1 MVGMRKY
8 IITKAL
14 RCIDEVYP
22 DDNDANGPHFPLEEF
37 IDEAGR
43 RVLLAA
49 PLHVIPNRAALTECV
64 LRPHTDGSGEIDLPD
79 DFLKLARLRM
89 EGWQR
94 PVLAAIP
101 EEHPAA
107 RRQYH
112 PVTRGGTAKPV
123 VLLTH
128 GGTRLRYFSVTEAQ
142 HRIAEG
148 EYIAYTSL
156 DDTYPERLAETTA
169 MDARSIG
176 IRRGQRC
183 KRSENGRG
191 TRNGNT
197 LCIMKFDVKID
208 CMALFNECMD
218 QTLIDYRNRTTETGQ
233 SIAATHTLDR
243 SAARYV
249 LRQSSQR
256 VQGPPYSPP
265 KTGLRGAVHPRPVA
279 ISDVPRPRH
288 TTGEYRS

>member
-1 MVGMRKY
+1 MRKY
-8 IITKAL
+8 IIAKAL

-49 PLHVIPNRAALTECV
+49 PLHAIPNRAALTECV
-64 LRPHTDGSGEIDLPD
+64 LRPHADGSGEIDLPG

-89 EGWQR
+89 ESWQR
-94 PVLAAIP
+94 PVLATIP

-128 GGTRLRYFSVTEAQ
+128 GGTRLRYFSVTEAR

-156 DDTYPERLAETTA
+156 DDTYPERLAEATA
-169 MDARSIG
+169 WMLAALVAGVANDTNGAKAAEARATEILS
-176 IRRGQRC
+176 
-183 KRSENGRG
+183 
-191 TRNGNT
+191 
-197 LCIMKFDVKID
+197 
-208 CMALFNECMD
+208 AL
-218 QTLIDYRNRTTETGQ
+218 
-233 SIAATHTLDR
+233 
-243 SAARYV
+243 
-249 LRQSSQR
+249 
-256 VQGPPYSPP
+256 
-265 KTGLRGAVHPRPVA
+265 
-279 ISDVPRPRH
+279 
-288 TTGEYRS
+288 